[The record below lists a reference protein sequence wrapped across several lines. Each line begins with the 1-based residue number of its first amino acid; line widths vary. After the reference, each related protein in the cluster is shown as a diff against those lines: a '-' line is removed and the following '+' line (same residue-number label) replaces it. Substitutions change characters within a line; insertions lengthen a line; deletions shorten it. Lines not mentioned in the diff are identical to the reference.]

1 VAAVLAILHGRTAV
15 AEVGEDQLAHAI
27 QIVRHHAFEA
37 LRLARAGVVE
47 PDLRLAQR
55 LLDWLT
61 RTWPEANVSL
71 PDVYQR
77 GLNAIGDKKTAA
89 RTIGILEDHG
99 WLERVPGGAVVAGMA
114 RRDVWAIHG
123 KGAPT

>member
-1 VAAVLAILHGRTAV
+1 VWRLCSLSSTAARPL
-15 AEVGEDQLAHAI
+15 VGEDQLSRAI
-27 QIVRHHAFEA
+27 QIVQHRALEA

-61 RTWPEANVSL
+61 RTWPEPNVSL

-89 RTIGILEDHG
+89 RTISILEDHG
-99 WLERVPGGAVVAGMA
+99 WLERVPGGGMVVGVA
-114 RRDVWAIHG
+114 RREVWAIHG
-123 KGAPT
+123 KDAAT